1 MIQNNHNQR
10 FLFSNEI
17 GNKKI
22 NKDEVTKMEK
32 CCKKKKKEEK
42 KEEKCCEEEKK

>member
-1 MIQNNHNQR
+1 MIQNNPNTKR

-17 GNKKI
+17 GSKKI

-32 CCKKKKKEEK
+32 CCKKKKEEKEEK
-42 KEEKCCEEEKK
+42 KEEKEEKK